1 MMKSF
6 CDLLKKS
13 NLFIQILL
21 SILAGLL
28 LFILPWHVGG
38 LHPVKGESYAFG
50 FNNRAGVLGLG
61 VCLAFL
67 TILKT
72 WFLKSVSPVASL
84 NWLSN
89 GDRLFPSF
97 EKAKWEYVILTACS
111 TVMFFSNLWWDGI
124 LVMPYWGGENAY
136 FLGRIDLLALG
147 YRPYHDF
154 QYNYGPAL
162 LYVPLWLSRLS
173 FGHLGIEGAYA
184 WCVAV
189 SFVLGFVCIFIF
201 LRAIRICDTLRPL
214 ILLLCLVMW
223 MCITMGL
230 NYSPLRFT
238 ILPAALVLLDRS
250 LSLPSGGIP
259 KYLITGI
266 SAFLSSL
273 ACFLISPEMGIAI
286 SVGLLAYASVA
297 LLSDRVTSGLAIL
310 GAVALCAAV
319 MSLCFKGY
327 VYGVLSFSSG
337 ANNFPVYP
345 NLTNLMLLGSSLIVI
360 PGLLSAAWIGK
371 ADRRASLA
379 AAVSLAAL
387 LLLAASFGRCDPGHV
402 VINGLMI
409 LVMMFAVASSIG
421 KQALYGWTVFFALVV
436 VLMGQISYWDGYRDL
451 FTQAFQIRDS
461 YSKNPELVQQW
472 RDAWTFQRSRSP
484 ESLRLDWRKAV
495 PYPAGFDNVVKD
507 KKVGIP
513 FGADIGIERFLK
525 IQKNF
530 GIIYNESPIPEWYA
544 PKDIER
550 AAKECLAFDFLLVPE
565 SIIQQAY
572 SSIDIPAYQRSISE
586 FLSGLLL
593 YPVGSSVRNAPYI
606 PELELIRALIP
617 LCEPIGNIPGYV
629 LLKPV
634 IR

>member
-1 MMKSF
+1 MKVQRGEIGFSLGWY
-6 CDLLKKS
+6 LLITV
-13 NLFIQILL
+13 F
-21 SILAGLL
+21 AVLL
-28 LFILPWHVGG
+28 LFVIPWHVGG

-50 FNNRAGVLGLG
+50 FNNKAGVLGLG

-72 WFLKSVSPVASL
+72 WFFKPVSPVASL
-84 NWLSN
+84 EWLSN
-89 GDRLFPSF
+89 GDRLFPPF
-97 EKAKWEYVILTACS
+97 EKAKWEYVVLIACS
-111 TVMFFSNLWWDGI
+111 TAMFFSNLWWDGI

-147 YRPYHDF
+147 YSPYHDF

-173 FGHLGIEGAYA
+173 FGHLGIEDAYA
-184 WCVAV
+184 LCVAV
-189 SFVLGFVCIFIF
+189 SFVLGFLCVFIF
-201 LRAIRICDTLRPL
+201 LRAIRISETLRPL
-214 ILLLCLVMW
+214 VLLLCLVMW

-238 ILPAALVLLDRS
+238 ILPAAIVLFDRS
-250 LSLPSGGIP
+250 LSMPLGGMP
-259 KYLITGI
+259 KWLIAGI
-266 SAFLSSL
+266 SALLSSA

-297 LLSDRVTSGLAIL
+297 ILSDKLPCGLAIL
-310 GAVALCAAV
+310 GAVALCFAV

-327 VYGVLSFSSG
+327 LYGVLSFSSG

-345 NLTNLMLLGSSLIVI
+345 NLTNLMLLGSSLVVI

-379 AAVSLAAL
+379 AAISLAAL
-387 LLLAASFGRCDPGHV
+387 LLLAASYGRCDPGHV

-421 KQALYGWTVFFALVV
+421 KSALYGWTAFFALVV
-436 VLMGQISYWDGYRDL
+436 VLMGQISYWDGYRAL
-451 FTQAFQIRDS
+451 FTQAFQFRDA

-472 RDAWTFQRSRSP
+472 QDAWTFQRSWSP
-484 ESLRLDWRKAV
+484 RGSRLDWRKTV
-495 PYPAGFDNVVKD
+495 PYPAGFDDLVKD

-525 IQKNF
+525 LQKNF

-550 AAKECLAFDFLLVPE
+550 ATRECLGFDLLLIPE
-565 SIIQQAY
+565 SMIQQ
-572 SSIDIPAYQRSISE
+572 SSGSIDIPSYQKGISE

-593 YPVGSSVRNAPYI
+593 YPVHSTVKNAPYL
-606 PELELIRALIP
+606 PEVELTRAL
-617 LCEPIGNIPGYV
+617 LATCDPIAKMPGYI
-629 LLKPV
+629 LIKPKG
-634 IR
+634 ISK